1 MRDNMRFTKKLLA
14 IFLSFAILISN
25 FQIIGNVYAENTDL
39 NLGQITKLNLDTR
52 GVSTLVLTWKKVQG
66 ASGYDIYRLD
76 TKSDKYV
83 YRATTNTNTY
93 KDKELKS
100 ATNYY
105 YKVKPYKVVKGK
117 KKYGD
122 YSNKLKATTKPC
134 TPKVNLESDLNTSFI
149 VTWTNTSS
157 RNSGYKVYMSKT
169 SIDELDESNQVKVYT
184 YLKIREDDISLFGF
198 NTNEE
203 LHMFELLISVGGIG
217 AKSAITILS
226 NITPSRFALA
236 VITND
241 VNSLKKLPGIGA
253 KTAQRIIL
261 ELKDKIKTEEAIDLD
276 SNRIQQNNIK
286 KEEDLEELIQA
297 LQVLGYRRYEINKVL
312 PKVKSETLE
321 DKIKETLQY
330 LAK

>member
-1 MRDNMRFTKKLLA
+1 MIAYLKGNLMTKSEEY
-14 IFLSFAILISN
+14 IIL
-25 FQIIGNVYAENTDL
+25 E
-39 NLGQITKLNLDTR
+39 
-52 GVSTLVLTWKKVQG
+52 VQG
-66 ASGYDIYRLD
+66 I
-76 TKSDKYV
+76 
-83 YRATTNTNTY
+83 
-93 KDKELKS
+93 
-100 ATNYY
+100 
-105 YKVKPYKVVKGK
+105 
-117 KKYGD
+117 
-122 YSNKLKATTKPC
+122 
-134 TPKVNLESDLNTSFI
+134 
-149 VTWTNTSS
+149 
-157 RNSGYKVYMSKT
+157 GYKVYMSKT

-276 SNRIQQNNIK
+276 SNRIKQDNIK